1 MNTLM
6 ISIENPKLNI
16 YNVKLQDLFN
26 YEYLTED
33 FKYDLDREDAFKYR
47 NELLN
52 KYANK
57 YKCLSCIFKY

>member
-33 FKYDLDREDAFKYR
+33 FKYDLDREDAYR
-47 NELLN
+47 YADELRL
-52 KYANK
+52 KYANQ
-57 YKCLSCIFKY
+57 YDCYLCTFKY